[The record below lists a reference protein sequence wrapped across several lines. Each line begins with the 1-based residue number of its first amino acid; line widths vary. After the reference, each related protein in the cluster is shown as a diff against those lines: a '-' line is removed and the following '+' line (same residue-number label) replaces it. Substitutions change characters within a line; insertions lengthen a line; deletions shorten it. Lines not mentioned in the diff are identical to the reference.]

1 MYYKALSV
9 LLLSATAMAAT
20 EENNYSSV
28 MEELNS
34 VYVPIMPLGVSTYG
48 IECIS

>member
-1 MYYKALSV
+1 MYYKTLSV
-9 LLLSATAMAAT
+9 FLLSATAMAAP

-34 VYVPIMPLGVSTYG
+34 VYVTITLPQVSIY
-48 IECIS
+48 IECIC

>member
-1 MYYKALSV
+1 MYYKTLSV
-9 LLLSATAMAAT
+9 LLLSATAMAAPQ

-34 VYVPIMPLGVSTYG
+34 VYAPTTLPQMSIGVYAN
-48 IECIS
+48 